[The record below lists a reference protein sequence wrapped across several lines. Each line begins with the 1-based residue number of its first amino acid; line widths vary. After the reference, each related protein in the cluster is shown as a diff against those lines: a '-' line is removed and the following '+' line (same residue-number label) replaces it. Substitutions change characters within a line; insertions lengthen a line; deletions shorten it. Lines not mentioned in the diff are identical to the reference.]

1 MEAPS
6 LTTIDSESELK
17 GKWENE
23 ETKPPVK
30 SQLERVGVLP
40 PTNKEERTHEEQ
52 NAQIKEKTRTRAYVF
67 LAGYILGMARTKEN
81 QTK

>member
-1 MEAPS
+1 MEYNGINLLYYQISITTIKAPS
-6 LTTIDSESELK
+6 FTTIGSESELK

-23 ETKPPVK
+23 ETKPPAK

-52 NAQIKEKTRTRAYVF
+52 NAQIKE
-67 LAGYILGMARTKEN
+67 
-81 QTK
+81 Q